1 MTTREMVNV
10 ALRLAGLEED
20 TVDTEIG
27 CEGTCI
33 KRVLAGI
40 DMEIERASCRE
51 RVF

>member
-1 MTTREMVNV
+1 MTTRDMVNI

-27 CEGTCI
+27 CGGDCV

-40 DMEIERASCRE
+40 EIGRAH
-51 RVF
+51 V